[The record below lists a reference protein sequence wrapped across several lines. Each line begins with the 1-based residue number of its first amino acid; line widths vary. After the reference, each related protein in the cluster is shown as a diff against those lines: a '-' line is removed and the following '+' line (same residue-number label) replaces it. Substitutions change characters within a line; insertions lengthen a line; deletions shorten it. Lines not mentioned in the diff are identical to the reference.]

1 MSLFRRSSLAA
12 LAPFGDRPLR
22 TTGGYAPTRKG
33 ALRQSVV
40 WGAQRLRADLISQL
54 PVDVFRTVGARTL
67 SVPTPPVLVTPSTL
81 GDGIPESISEWL
93 YASQMSLDSVG
104 NSAGIIT
111 ARDAL
116 QLPAQIELVAP
127 EDLTLQIKS
136 GRIVQAR
143 VRGDKVDLRDLWLE
157 RQHRIAGWPV
167 GLSPIAY
174 AALYL
179 AGSEAAAQFA
189 ADWFSNGAVPSAI
202 LKNSEK
208 TLDPAEAEKHR
219 RRFLAAVRNGE
230 PFVTG
235 KDWEY
240 EGISA
245 KAADAQ
251 FIEQMNYDDV
261 ALCRFHGVPA
271 DLVDVAVNSSTIN
284 YANIS
289 QRNLQLLIMNLGAP
303 IKRRDDAL
311 SSLVP
316 TPRFV
321 KLNRRALLAMD
332 AKTQAELY
340 AIQITSRTRTPD
352 QVRAIDDL
360 EPLSDAD
367 YAQFQRLW
375 PAAGTS
381 EVTDA
386 QQARAAAEL
395 IQKIYLGVGVVLSA
409 DEARAIANRA
419 GAGLA
424 GTYPGGA

>member
-22 TTGGYAPTRKG
+22 TAGGYAPTRKG
-33 ALRQSVV
+33 ALRQSVA
-40 WGAQRLRADLISQL
+40 WGAQRLRADLLSQL
-54 PVDVFRTVGARTL
+54 PVDVFRTVGQLKL
-67 SVPTPPVLVTPSTL
+67 SVPPPPVLVTPSTL
-81 GDGIPESISEWL
+81 GEGIPESISEWL
-93 YASQMSLDSVG
+93 YAGQMSLDGVG
-104 NSAGIIT
+104 NNAGLIT

-127 EDLTLQIKS
+127 EDLTLQIRS
-136 GRIVQAR
+136 GRIVKAR

-179 AGSEAAAQFA
+179 AGAEAAAQFA
-189 ADWFSNGAVPSAI
+189 ADWFANGAVPSAI
-202 LKNSEK
+202 LRNGEK

-240 EGISA
+240 QGISA

-261 ALCRFHGVPA
+261 ALCRFYGVPA
-271 DLVDVAVNSSTIN
+271 DLVDVAVNSSTVN

-289 QRNLQLLIMNLGAP
+289 QRNLQLLIMNLGAA
-303 IKRRDDAL
+303 IKRREDAL
-311 SSLVP
+311 TTLTSR
-316 TPRFV
+316 PRFV
-321 KLNRRALLAMD
+321 KLNRRAILAMD

-340 AIQITSRTRTPD
+340 KLQIDSRIRTPD
-352 QVRAIDDL
+352 ELRGLDDL
-360 EPLSDAD
+360 EPLDEPD
-367 YAQFQRLW
+367 YAQFDRLW
-375 PAAGTS
+375 PPS
-381 EVTDA
+381 RPA
-386 QQARAAAEL
+386 QQQ
-395 IQKIYLGVGVVLSA
+395 I
-409 DEARAIANRA
+409 
-419 GAGLA
+419 
-424 GTYPGGA
+424 TGGS